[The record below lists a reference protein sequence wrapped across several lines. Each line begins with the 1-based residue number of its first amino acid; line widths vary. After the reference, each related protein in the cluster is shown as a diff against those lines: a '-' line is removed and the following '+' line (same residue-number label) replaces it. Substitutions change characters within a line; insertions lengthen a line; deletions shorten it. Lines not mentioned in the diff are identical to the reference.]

1 MDTIKYDYKY
11 YLLFIKYTKTK
22 KAPRLLQVWTIVG
35 GELVSCSKISLQDDR
50 ANSYVE
56 ESEDNRVDKEKEEKE
71 DKKDENGRV
80 EDNRCE
86 EGNVCYENEQESKQ
100 MRGMD
105 EDDRK
110 KLRETARSEKRDSE
124 ASTRSKL
131 GERWSKME
139 LKKKESTD
147 RRSRSESDLLSDL
160 SRSTW
165 YCLAKLNKLIQNT
178 NSSMV
183 W

>member
-1 MDTIKYDYKY
+1 MHDRIDISKYDYKY
-11 YLLFIKYTKTK
+11 TKN
-22 KAPRLLQVWTIVG
+22 APRLLQVWTIVG

-124 ASTRSKL
+124 ASKRSKL
-131 GERWSKME
+131 GGRWSKMD
-139 LKKKESTD
+139 LKEKEPTD

-160 SRSTW
+160 SR
-165 YCLAKLNKLIQNT
+165 L
-178 NSSMV
+178 V
-183 W
+183 

>member
-1 MDTIKYDYKY
+1 M
-11 YLLFIKYTKTK
+11 
-22 KAPRLLQVWTIVG
+22 QVWTIVG
-35 GELVSCSKISLQDDR
+35 GELVSCSKFSLQDDS

-80 EDNRCE
+80 EDSRCE
-86 EGNVCYENEQESKQ
+86 EGKVCYENEQESKQ

-124 ASTRSKL
+124 ASKRSKL
-131 GERWSKME
+131 GGRWSKMD
-139 LKKKESTD
+139 LKEKEPTD

-160 SRSTW
+160 SRLTF
-165 YCLAKLNKLIQNT
+165 YGLA
-178 NSSMV
+178 
-183 W
+183 